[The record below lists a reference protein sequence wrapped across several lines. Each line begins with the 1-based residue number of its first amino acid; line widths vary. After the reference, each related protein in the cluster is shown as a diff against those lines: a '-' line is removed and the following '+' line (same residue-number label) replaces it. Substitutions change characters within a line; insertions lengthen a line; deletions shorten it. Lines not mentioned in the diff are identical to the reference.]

1 MEQNSKDWQ
10 HLVKNHVSSASKPLF
25 VILGPTTSGKTGFS
39 LKVAEFFK
47 GEGIQAEIVNADSR
61 QLYKYLDIGTAKI
74 TEEEKHGIP
83 HHLFDQLDPNEPV
96 TVSWYQKQATK
107 VIDDILSRG
116 NIPLLVGGSMLY
128 IRSITDGLTLAPKVS
143 EEFREKLEKEY
154 DTDQGAALFK
164 RLQELDQESA
174 ASIDPRNKRYLVRA
188 LEILEATAK
197 PLSEIKISKGSSF
210 DLLILGM
217 LVPREVL
224 HKKIKERTNEL
235 FQKGWIEE
243 VKGLLAKGYTSNDPG
258 LESTG
263 YREILTFIDGKIASK
278 KELIKKI
285 NAKTRQYAR
294 RQLTWWRMD
303 ERIYW
308 IESSAYT
315 ISGCL

>member
-25 VILGPTTSGKTGFS
+25 VILGPTASGKTGFS

-61 QLYKYLDIGTAKI
+61 QLYKHLNIGTAKI
-74 TEEEKHGIP
+74 TEEEKHGMP
-83 HHLFDQLDPNEPV
+83 HHLIDILEPNEPV
-96 TVSWYQKQATK
+96 TVSWYQEEAQK

-154 DTDQGAALFK
+154 DADQGAALFK

-174 ASIDPRNKRYLVRA
+174 ASIDPCNKRYLVRA

-197 PLSEIKISKGSSF
+197 PLSEIKTSKGSPF

-217 LVPREVL
+217 LVPREGL
-224 HKKIKERTNEL
+224 HKRIEERTNEL

-243 VKGLLAKGYTSNDPG
+243 VKGLLATGYTANDPG

-263 YREILTFIDGKIASK
+263 YREIIEFLEGGIPT
-278 KELIKKI
+278 KEELFERII
-285 NAKTRQYAR
+285 AKTRQYAR

-315 ISGCL
+315 ISECL